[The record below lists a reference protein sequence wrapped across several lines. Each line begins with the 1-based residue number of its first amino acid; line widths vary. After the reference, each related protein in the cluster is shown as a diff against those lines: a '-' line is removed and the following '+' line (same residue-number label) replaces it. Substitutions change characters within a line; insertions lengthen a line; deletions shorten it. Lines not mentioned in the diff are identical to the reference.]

1 MAYRDIMLP
10 LFTYPDGLP
19 EAAMRTAATIAGR
32 LGAASGGEVTALALE
47 VHIRPARNRLANLL
61 AGIDDLVREENGRNV
76 ERARAAGTA
85 WADIA
90 AERGLNSRVLVQ
102 PAELY
107 GETEVLAAAARTRDV
122 CLISVGPRVEID
134 QAVAEAVLFGSGRP
148 VVVFPEGGDVGQG
161 AAFDR
166 IAVAWDGSRAA
177 ARALADALPLLKA
190 AKEVRIVTVLGEKP
204 SATVGKG
211 EEAVRHL
218 ALHGV
223 KARVDEIE
231 AAGRPVGRVLEAHVA
246 AHADLLVMG
255 GFGHSRAR
263 DFLLG
268 GATKAVLHEPAGPV
282 FLSH

>member
-1 MAYRDIMLP
+1 MAYRDILLP

-32 LGAASGGEVTALALE
+32 LGAASGGEVTALTLE

-61 AGIDDLVREENGRNV
+61 AGIDDMVREENAANV
-76 ERARAAGTA
+76 GRARTAGLL
-85 WADIA
+85 WGEIA
-90 AERGLNSRVLVQ
+90 RERGLKSRVLVQ

-107 GETEVLAAAARTRDV
+107 GETEVLAGAARTRDL
-122 CLISVGPRVEID
+122 CLISLGPKVEID

-148 VVVFPEGGDVGQG
+148 VVVFPEGGDVGKA
-161 AAFDR
+161 AAFER

-204 SATVGKG
+204 SATAGLGKDV
-211 EEAVRHL
+211 VRHL
-218 ALHGV
+218 ARHGV
-223 KARVDEIE
+223 KAAVDELK
-231 AAGRPVGRVLEAHVA
+231 AAGRPIGQVLKTHVA

-255 GFGHSRAR
+255 GYGHSRAR

-268 GATKAVLHEPAGPV
+268 GATKAVLHEPSMPV